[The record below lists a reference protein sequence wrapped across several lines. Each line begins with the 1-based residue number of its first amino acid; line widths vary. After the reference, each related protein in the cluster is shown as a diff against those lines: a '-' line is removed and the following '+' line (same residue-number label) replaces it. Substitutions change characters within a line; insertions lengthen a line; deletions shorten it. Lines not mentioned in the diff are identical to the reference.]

1 MTWTRSLPVAVRGL
15 IFTGNRRSELEEV
28 EIGEPGPGQAL
39 IGIRASGLC
48 GSDLHAYRLPG
59 GPPAY
64 AQGRHIVAGHEPC
77 GVVEAIGPGV
87 PGLGRGD
94 RVLAYHIVG
103 CGSCPPCRSGHMVN
117 CTSPLRDAYGAGRH
131 GGHAPL
137 MLAEARTLIP
147 LPDELSFID
156 GAMTACGIATAY
168 SACRRVSVSGRD
180 TVLVVGLGPVG
191 MGAALLAGAL
201 GARVLAFDLNRERCQ
216 LAMELGLAETWSSPE
231 EASSWIA
238 EATGGGGC
246 EVAIDCSG
254 ADPGRLLCLRSAAV
268 WGRVVLVGF
277 GGSDLHLD
285 AGELIIT
292 KQLTLRG
299 SWVSSL
305 GEMEDAARFLASRRL
320 HADRLVTHRFHVDEG
335 PRAYTEFDEGA
346 PGKFVLVW

>member
-1 MTWTRSLPVAVRGL
+1 MAVRGL

-28 EIGEPGPGQAL
+28 EIGEPGPGQVL
-39 IGIRASGLC
+39 VGIRASGVC

-59 GPPAY
+59 GPATY
-64 AQGRHIVAGHEPC
+64 VEGRHIVAGHEPC
-77 GVVEAIGPGV
+77 GVVEAVGPGV
-87 PGLGRGD
+87 PGFRPGD
-94 RVLAYHIVG
+94 RVIAYHVVG
-103 CGSCPPCRSGHMVN
+103 CGSCASCRAGYMVN

-156 GAMTACGIATAY
+156 GAMTACGIATAH
-168 SACRRVSVSGRD
+168 SACRKVAVCGRD
-180 TVLVVGLGPVG
+180 TVLVTGLGPVG

-216 LAMELGLAETWSSPE
+216 QATELGIAETWSSPE
-231 EASSWIA
+231 DVSAWIV
-238 EATGGGGC
+238 EETGGGGC

-254 ADPGRLLCLRSAAV
+254 ADPGRLLALRSAAV
-268 WGRVVLVGF
+268 WGRVVFVGF

-285 AGELIIT
+285 AGDLIIT

-305 GEMEDAARFLASRRL
+305 GEMEDVARFMASRGL
-320 HADRLVTHRFHVDEG
+320 HPDRLATHHFHIDEG
-335 PRAYTEFDEGA
+335 PRAYTEFDQGA
-346 PGKFVLVW
+346 PGKFVFVR